1 MKKPKEQLGFLVFD
15 IARLLQRNLDA
26 RFAEAGMPVTV
37 GEARTLLRIVRE
49 GALRQAALAERM
61 HIEPMT
67 LVGFLDRLEARGL
80 IRRDPDPTDRRA
92 KLVTT
97 TAAAAGLVDR
107 LEELFAGV
115 RGDMTADLGKG
126 DAGEL
131 RRLLQTV
138 RDALDER
145 DGLPHAS
152 SAKEPPAAADLAPA
166 RT

>member
-97 TAAAAGLVDR
+97 TA
-107 LEELFAGV
+107 
-115 RGDMTADLGKG
+115 DLGKG

-152 SAKEPPAAADLAPA
+152 SGKEPPAAADLAPA